1 MASVG
6 RQWSLI
12 GKARGRAGLAVKSI
26 LLQNVTLIDGSGRGL
41 QTGMDVLVSEGRI
54 SALGSSGS
62 LSVERQETVMCA
74 MDGMTL
80 LPGLIDCHVHI
91 FADAGPDGRINADEP
106 HGLSLLRAAY
116 HVRCTLEAGITTV
129 RDLGGQAHM
138 EFALRQAITEGYCKG
153 PRLVLAGKLLSMTS
167 AGTEAFRGMYREAD
181 GADEVRKAAREQ
193 LKVGA
198 DVIKVMATGAVM
210 TPGEEPGASQF
221 TFEEMCA
228 AAEEAHKVG
237 RKMAAH
243 AHGSAGIL
251 TAVQAGADTIEHGS
265 LLCESPE
272 AIRLMAER
280 GVFLVPTLATSTM
293 TTRGTEIPAFM
304 AENDRR
310 LGDAPQRSVRAALAA
325 GIPIAMGTDA
335 GVPFVRHGDNAIEL
349 VLMVEAG
356 LSPVQSIVAS
366 TSNAARAVGLQ
377 DEIGTIEVGKCADL
391 LVVDGDPLAEIGVL
405 TKKERIRM
413 VMQSG
418 QVVVDN
424 KS

>member
-1 MASVG
+1 VELD
-6 RQWSLI
+6 RK
-12 GKARGRAGLAVKSI
+12 GKRKSRISQVKSI
-26 LLQNVTLIDGSGRGL
+26 LLQNVTLIDGSGREP

-62 LSVERQETVMCA
+62 LSIERHETEMYA
-74 MDGMTL
+74 LDGMTL

-91 FADAGPDGRINADEP
+91 FADAGPEGRINADEP
-106 HGLSLLRAAY
+106 PGLSLLRAAY

-138 EFALRQAITEGYCKG
+138 EFALRQAIAGGYCSG

-167 AGTEAFRGMYREAD
+167 AGAEAFPGMYREAD

-193 LKVGA
+193 LKAGA

-221 TFEEMCA
+221 TLEEICA

-251 TAVQAGADTIEHGS
+251 TAVLAGADTIEHGS

-280 GVFLVPTLATSTM
+280 GVFLVPTLATSAM
-293 TTRGTEIPAFM
+293 KWHGADIPAFM
-304 AENDRR
+304 VEKERR
-310 LGDAPQRSVRAALAA
+310 LGDAPQRSVRAALAV
-325 GIPIAMGTDA
+325 GVPIAMGTDA

-356 LSPVQSIVAS
+356 LSPMQSIVAS
-366 TSNAARAVGLQ
+366 TSNAARALGLQ
-377 DEIGTIEVGKCADL
+377 DEIGTIEVSKCADL
-391 LVVDGDPLAEIGVL
+391 LVVDGDPLADNGVL

-413 VMQSG
+413 VMQCG
-418 QVVVDN
+418 RVVVDN
-424 KS
+424 K